1 MGSSEIN
8 IEDQYNEY
16 NKEPVIYCAKCLSLA
31 IREIDGEDYCD
42 KCGSTE
48 IKSCTIY
55 EWENMYQKAYG
66 KKYLIKNRRF

>member
-1 MGSSEIN
+1 
-8 IEDQYNEY
+8 
-16 NKEPVIYCAKCLSLA
+16 LA

-48 IKSCTIY
+48 VKSCTIY